1 MKNKLLKGAHLSEK
15 KCREILQLFC
25 DDLTATQIAEI
36 SGVSRVTVNNYFR
49 LIRSVIA
56 GFCEHNNQLR
66 NIIYGD
72 TLANIS
78 GDDETGSLKGFY
90 GFYITDGRIGT
101 SWLKNFTDQSLTNI
115 NNRSAA
121 AGMLPGYDAIA
132 DCNDWRLYWV
142 NGKEHLAP
150 ADGANIAGFWTH
162 TKGRLQKFRGLNK
175 NTLYLHIKECEFRY
189 NFRHSD
195 ILPVLSDIIN
205 NKKHLHSDFSGS
217 YETAYKRAVL

>member
-56 GFCEHNNQLR
+56 GFCEHSNQLR
-66 NIIYGD
+66 NMIYGE
-72 TLANIS
+72 TLAKTP
-78 GDDETGSLKGFY
+78 DTDCAKGFY

-101 SWLKNFTDQSLTNI
+101 TWLKNFSDQFLNDL
-115 NNRSAA
+115 NNHSATGVA
-121 AGMLPGYDAIA
+121 MLPGYDAVA
-132 DCNDWRLYWV
+132 DCNDWRLYWI

-150 ADGANIAGFWTH
+150 ADGANIAGFWAH

-175 NTLYLHIKECEFRY
+175 STLYLHIKECEFRY
-189 NFRHSD
+189 NFRHND

-205 NKKHLHSDFSGS
+205 NKKHIQSDVSAG
-217 YETAYKRAVL
+217 YETTYKKVVL